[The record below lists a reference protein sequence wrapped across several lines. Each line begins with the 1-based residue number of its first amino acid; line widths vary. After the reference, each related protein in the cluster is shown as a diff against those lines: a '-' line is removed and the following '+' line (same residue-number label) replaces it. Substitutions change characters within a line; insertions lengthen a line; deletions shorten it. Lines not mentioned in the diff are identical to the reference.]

1 MNLFLRFL
9 FMGAVC
15 LLPLVGCS
23 DDDTE
28 GTGPEPTSDFQFET
42 LELTQGSFKVKITP
56 EDKNMTYFFGVL
68 EKSDFSQFENLES
81 LQAANIENIKALAE
95 ANGVGVEEFLL
106 EALLKGEQEW
116 KYNTL
121 VPETDY
127 VFYAYGLS
135 TELEILTTVNT
146 YEFKTLV
153 VEQVEVNFKITAS
166 DVTPTSFT
174 LNVEPDRT
182 DCVYYYDILL
192 PAVYMDYC
200 GGDPANLPA
209 FVENYLAEWKKTEQ
223 YATYTLPEFIAE
235 VTVSGKTSDSSFE
248 NLLPEGTYYAFAV
261 CVAND
266 GTCISEA
273 TVETIRTSESPKN
286 SYTVSSEVVTD
297 VAYSA
302 VVTAEQS
309 EAFAVMM
316 ELQEYFADAKSD
328 AEIIQ
333 TIYDAYNQNISKYLY
348 ADVANVSFGGLI
360 PNDKYYL
367 LIFACNPDGSPK
379 LDDKINL
386 KKVEVNTSPA
396 AMSSVQYELSVSSIA
411 KIDAMVTVRADGNY
425 ENETFLFNYITK
437 AEYDAISGDKTAG
450 LKAHMDAFIDARVK
464 DWNDSHPNSGVMT
477 RKEFLSRALMNGKE
491 DLFGADRDRRAYSWY
506 YVLSVCFWTQGRR
519 YLYDRAGYDPI
530 HYRCG
535 SGDPGFPGVHRN
547 VVRLSGGEPEYV

>member
-182 DCVYYYDILL
+182 D
-192 PAVYMDYC
+192 
-200 GGDPANLPA
+200 
-209 FVENYLAEWKKTEQ
+209 
-223 YATYTLPEFIAE
+223 
-235 VTVSGKTSDSSFE
+235 
-248 NLLPEGTYYAFAV
+248 
-261 CVAND
+261 
-266 GTCISEA
+266 
-273 TVETIRTSESPKN
+273 
-286 SYTVSSEVVTD
+286 
-297 VAYSA
+297 
-302 VVTAEQS
+302 
-309 EAFAVMM
+309 
-316 ELQEYFADAKSD
+316 
-328 AEIIQ
+328 
-333 TIYDAYNQNISKYLY
+333 
-348 ADVANVSFGGLI
+348 
-360 PNDKYYL
+360 
-367 LIFACNPDGSPK
+367 
-379 LDDKINL
+379 
-386 KKVEVNTSPA
+386 
-396 AMSSVQYELSVSSIA
+396 
-411 KIDAMVTVRADGNY
+411 
-425 ENETFLFNYITK
+425 
-437 AEYDAISGDKTAG
+437 
-450 LKAHMDAFIDARVK
+450 
-464 DWNDSHPNSGVMT
+464 
-477 RKEFLSRALMNGKE
+477 
-491 DLFGADRDRRAYSWY
+491 
-506 YVLSVCFWTQGRR
+506 
-519 YLYDRAGYDPI
+519 
-530 HYRCG
+530 
-535 SGDPGFPGVHRN
+535 
-547 VVRLSGGEPEYV
+547 

>member
-1 MNLFLRFL
+1 
-9 FMGAVC
+9 MGAVC

-209 FVENYLAEWKKTEQ
+209 FVENYLAEWKKTER

-302 VVTAEQS
+302 IVTAEQS

-333 TIYDAYNQNISKYLY
+333 TIYDAYNQNISNNHKNISG
-348 ADVANVSFGGLI
+348 AR
-360 PNDKYYL
+360 
-367 LIFACNPDGSPK
+367 CER
-379 LDDKINL
+379 DDK
-386 KKVEVNTSPA
+386 
-396 AMSSVQYELSVSSIA
+396 
-411 KIDAMVTVRADGNY
+411 
-425 ENETFLFNYITK
+425 
-437 AEYDAISGDKTAG
+437 
-450 LKAHMDAFIDARVK
+450 
-464 DWNDSHPNSGVMT
+464 
-477 RKEFLSRALMNGKE
+477 
-491 DLFGADRDRRAYSWY
+491 RRSK
-506 YVLSVCFWTQGRR
+506 
-519 YLYDRAGYDPI
+519 
-530 HYRCG
+530 
-535 SGDPGFPGVHRN
+535 
-547 VVRLSGGEPEYV
+547 